1 MSQHQ
6 AAGSTKAKD
15 EGHGGPKRF
24 KITVDGKHLES
35 TESRLTGL
43 QIKALAGVD
52 TNFGLFLEGRGQ
64 AADRPIGDGEI
75 LDLESHGKETFYTVP
90 PANYGARISEP

>member
-1 MSQHQ
+1 MSQHGG
-6 AAGSTKAKD
+6 AVRSTAQD
-15 EGHGGPKRF
+15 EGRGGPKRF
-24 KITVDGKHLES
+24 KITVDGKHFES
-35 TESRLTGL
+35 TEPRLTGL

-64 AADRPIGDGEI
+64 VADRPIGDGEI

-90 PANYGARISEP
+90 PANYGA